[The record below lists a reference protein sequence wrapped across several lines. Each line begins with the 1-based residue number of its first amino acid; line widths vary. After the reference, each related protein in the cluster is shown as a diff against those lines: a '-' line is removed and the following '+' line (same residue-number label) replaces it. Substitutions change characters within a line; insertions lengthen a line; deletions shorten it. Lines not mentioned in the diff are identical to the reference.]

1 MCFVLVGVLEHTRAL
16 MYVHLGTHV
25 ACVRARSAASH
36 DARASRRVG
45 AAPTQHAHAHC
56 RTCHA
61 NPRATPHHT
70 AGARTDARSTS
81 YTPSPRSPRPVT
93 YEKTDAARSGA

>member
-25 ACVRARSAASH
+25 ACVRARSPASH

-56 RTCHA
+56 RTFHA
-61 NPRATPHHT
+61 NPRTTPRHT
-70 AGARTDARSTS
+70 AGTRTGEEHAVHAVPKSHG
-81 YTPSPRSPRPVT
+81 PVT
-93 YEKTDAARSGA
+93 CEKTDASKSGA